1 MLWLKRNA
9 GWAAAIAAAVLLAG
23 AGAYYVFTQYSL
35 NEELTT
41 KLGEAKAQLDRLTTT
56 VKPSPTPENVRAAT
70 EDVRRSREYSA
81 QAQRLFVATPY
92 QPLNNQTYKSLLEN
106 TLAELRRQAAGSSV
120 EIPTNYSFSFEAQI
134 RPMTFEPASLK
145 PLSDQLIEVS
155 EVCRALFKA
164 RVHKLESI
172 RRVAVSAHDTQ
183 GATDILQGVVVAT
196 NRFTGLWAWPYEFT
210 FECFSSE
217 LAGALEELSRAPRM
231 TVVKNILVDTT
242 EGSGPPPPPPGLAP
256 PPQDPGVPLRGP
268 GMRGPGMRGLRPPPG
283 GGPPGAPPLRGG
295 LTTVLEE
302 RLLRVVLL
310 VHVIKP
316 AR

>member
-9 GWAAAIAAAVLLAG
+9 GWAAAIAVAVLLAG

-56 VKPSPTPENVRAAT
+56 VKPSPTPENVRAAS

-81 QAQRLFVATPY
+81 LAQRLFVATPY

-106 TLAELRRQAAGSSV
+106 TLADLRRQAVAASV
-120 EIPTNYSFSFEAQI
+120 EIPTNYSFSFEAQV

-172 RRVAVSAHDTQ
+172 RRVGVSAHDTQ
-183 GATDILQGVVVAT
+183 GATDILQGVVVTT

-217 LAGALEELSRAPRM
+217 LAATLEELSRAPRM

-242 EGSGPPPPPPGLAP
+242 EGSGPPPPGLMP
-256 PPQDPGVPLRGP
+256 PPQDPGMPLRGP
-268 GMRGPGMRGLRPPPG
+268 GMRGPGMRGVRPPPG
-283 GGPPGAPPLRGG
+283 GGPPGAPPVRGG